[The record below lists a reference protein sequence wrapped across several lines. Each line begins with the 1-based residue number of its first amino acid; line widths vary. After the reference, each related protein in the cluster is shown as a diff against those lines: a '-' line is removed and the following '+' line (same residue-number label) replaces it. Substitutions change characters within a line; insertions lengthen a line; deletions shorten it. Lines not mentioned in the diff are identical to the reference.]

1 MAKIFVDVFTPG
13 NGKTYE
19 FKLDDSITV
28 EDAKA
33 QMVEEILQIEESS
46 MSFNEQTQ
54 LCDMTSGAVLPNNA
68 PLSAANVKSGNKLL
82 LV

>member
-1 MAKIFVDVFTPG
+1 MSKIFVDVFTPG

-19 FKLDDSITV
+19 FQLNDSTV
-28 EDAKA
+28 VLEAKGR
-33 QMVEEILQIEESS
+33 MIEEILQIEESS

-54 LCDMTSGAVLPNNA
+54 LYNLVSGTVLFDNQ
-68 PLSAANVKSGNKLL
+68 PLSTANVKSGHTLL

>member
-19 FKLDDSITV
+19 FQLDDSLTV
-28 EDAKA
+28 AAAKVR
-33 QMVEEILQIEESS
+33 MVEEILQIEERS
-46 MSFNEQTQ
+46 MSFHEETL
-54 LCDMTSGAVLPNNA
+54 LCDLTLETVLPDNA
-68 PLSAANVKSGNKLL
+68 PLSAAKVKSGHRLL